1 MESFSSPA
9 ASDVP
14 SPPALSVV
22 LAIGGSAA
30 SDDVAR
36 HLTAGR
42 MARAADGRFLVLY
55 DTPAAAVHDVAG
67 YLRPRAMTMVRF
79 GLHAGE
85 PPRDGG
91 GRLTGPTVSAASRL
105 ADLAAPGRLRVSAAA
120 AELLGGAVPLE
131 ETGDGS
137 LQLRK

>member
-1 MESFSSPA
+1 
-9 ASDVP
+9 
-14 SPPALSVV
+14 
-22 LAIGGSAA
+22 
-30 SDDVAR
+30 
-36 HLTAGR
+36 